1 MKHKR
6 TAKQVGE
13 DRNLLVSVSYDTHQA
28 IKKQAKSQGIYLGV
42 FCRKIFEDYAK
53 MLSTPSTLSD
63 VGIVITT
70 DPPIVTNT
78 TGCSMAAGI
87 AQTNAVPNTVNA

>member
-53 MLSTPSTLSD
+53 S
-63 VGIVITT
+63 IVVYPTSM
-70 DPPIVTNT
+70 

-87 AQTNAVPNTVNA
+87 AQTGISSNNCTVNA